1 MYIDGDEKQLAFLG
15 QGGLNMKVMEIG
27 RNYYTLSGIG
37 EIYRP
42 QVDEEDVFSE
52 ILDAELLQLSD
63 MKTPAGI
70 RSNTGIQLMDAQ
82 ISQNSQAARTIMD
95 SSQRTDNSRV
105 LAMSVLIGGMVH
117 NASTRLSET
126 TGLVSDESAKKRGRV
141 SAVMGL

>member
-1 MYIDGDEKQLAFLG
+1 MYIDEKQLAFLG

-95 SSQRTDNSRV
+95 SSQGTDNSRV

-117 NASTRLSET
+117 NASTRISET